1 MLLLPLFW
9 PHGVVCLLLTLFL
22 LCPLT
27 SDGTVYVMG
36 LLVFGALH
44 RLRISHM
51 HMTCFDQIHHY
62 TLLPKA
68 SPANLMFSLNSVYLV
83 LPLCSCVSEH
93 LLEHGQS
100 GTTTLKKTEE
110 NGLSLPEKPSMEN
123 SLSAK
128 GESLFAMPPHNGLWA
143 GLMGRCYDFSHSCCE
158 FT

>member
-51 HMTCFDQIHHY
+51 HMTCFD
-62 TLLPKA
+62 
-68 SPANLMFSLNSVYLV
+68 
-83 LPLCSCVSEH
+83 H
-93 LLEHGQS
+93 L
-100 GTTTLKKTEE
+100 
-110 NGLSLPEKPSMEN
+110 PSMHETLGPVCSRTEWCKSTAD
-123 SLSAK
+123 SLKGISAAT
-128 GESLFAMPPHNGLWA
+128 SIQRLTCAQI
-143 GLMGRCYDFSHSCCE
+143 YDSH
-158 FT
+158 